1 MFIRNRNTT
10 PHKAQS
16 RSRSHAETEKGK
28 LTVSSLW
35 IWIFLKA
42 ESAIDR
48 TDKREN
54 AGTEDLESEEEDL
67 PSEED
72 KNVDDEDDTSAPNIC
87 LTIVINYFCFATK
100 RCFHSQPKRD

>member
-1 MFIRNRNTT
+1 M
-10 PHKAQS
+10 
-16 RSRSHAETEKGK
+16 
-28 LTVSSLW
+28 SSLW

-48 TDKREN
+48 TEKREN

-72 KNVDDEDDTSAPNIC
+72 KNVDDEDDTSAPN
-87 LTIVINYFCFATK
+87 
-100 RCFHSQPKRD
+100 

>member
-1 MFIRNRNTT
+1 M
-10 PHKAQS
+10 
-16 RSRSHAETEKGK
+16 
-28 LTVSSLW
+28 SSLW

-48 TDKREN
+48 TEKREN

-87 LTIVINYFCFATK
+87 LTIVIKLFLFCDKTMFSYFT
-100 RCFHSQPKRD
+100 RVGPRSSWDVYISLV